1 MAKRDKVYMPTGSG
15 GLMRYSEEGKELIKV
30 KPLWVLIL
38 SAAIV
43 EIELMV
49 QGAYLGVLL
58 FFFVF
63 LAFFIYLRP
72 KKTE

>member
-1 MAKRDKVYMPTGSG
+1 MAKDKFYMPSGSG

-30 KPLWVLIL
+30 KPLWVLVL
-38 SAAIV
+38 TAAIV

-72 KKTE
+72 KKA